1 MNKQISTDTGVT
13 LTWTQTVNNMQMYN
27 VYNGE
32 YPFDIYLGYV
42 AADTPEEAL
51 QIAIN
56 QYGKE
61 YPHPVIE
68 EMPGHSVH

>member
-1 MNKQISTDTGVT
+1 MIGKIFGTTTSTREDSMNT
-13 LTWTQTVNNMQMYN
+13 YN

-32 YPFDIYLGYV
+32 YPFDIYVGYV
-42 AADTPEEAL
+42 SAEDELTALNAA
-51 QIAIN
+51 IA

-68 EMPGHSVH
+68 PMQGHELH